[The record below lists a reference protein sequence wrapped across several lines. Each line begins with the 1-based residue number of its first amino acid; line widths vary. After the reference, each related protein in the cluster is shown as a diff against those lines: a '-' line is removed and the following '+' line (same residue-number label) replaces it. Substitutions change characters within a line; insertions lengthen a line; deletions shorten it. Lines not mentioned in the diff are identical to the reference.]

1 MAKGSKKSVVLS
13 LIVLVLALLTLSTV
27 LLPIISKSVLAV
39 GETVGEATVAT
50 GKDVFAVAFC
60 GELGIVEIAKLTD
73 GARLLYSLKI
83 AEETALLT
91 SIMMYVYIA
100 TLAVACLVVV
110 MAILSLLG
118 VKAGG
123 FNKIL
128 GIILIVVSLATV
140 VLAFIVSGNATSLEK
155 GVISGKDSGVLTALA
170 YGMYVVVA
178 GVVAGILNLFKA
190 RD

>member
-1 MAKGSKKSVVLS
+1 MAKKSNKSVLS
-13 LIVLVLALLTLSTV
+13 SIIVLVFALLTLSTV
-27 LLPIISKSVLAV
+27 LLPILSKSVLAL
-39 GETVGEATVAT
+39 GETVGDATIAT

-83 AEETALLT
+83 AEDTALLT

-140 VLAFIVSGNATSLEK
+140 VLAFIVSGNATHLEK
-155 GVISGKDSGVLTALA
+155 GAISGKDSGVLTALA

-178 GVVAGILNLFKA
+178 GTIAGVINLIKTKK
-190 RD
+190 